1 MNGSQVIVFIVVMLK
16 RKQQG
21 AISKQLLQALLQHL
35 QVVPIHA
42 SDLQGQL
49 HRGVNIRLTV
59 TKCTESQQAT
69 LHMNECA

>member
-1 MNGSQVIVFIVVMLK
+1 MNGSQVIVFIVAMLK

-21 AISKQLLQALLQHL
+21 VISKQLLQALLQHL

-49 HRGVNIRLTV
+49 HRGVNVLTLV
-59 TKCTESQQAT
+59 KCTASQQAT
-69 LHMNECA
+69 LRMNE